1 MPANLKTHNYLKYND
16 FRCCFGP
23 IQIRQELSLLTI
35 YDYRVYINCMAG
47 KIILEN
53 KSREFFRIVA
63 KAAFSNPFGA
73 ESMEL
78 DYKIAGEKYDSGDL
92 LRKKVISIVRQKLHH
107 ISPEEKLNWKNF
119 TGDDGG
125 LIRMA
130 LLFDTYYRCIKDFD
144 ALIVKQIEHG
154 HTPCP
159 VPFAKEILKLLRER
173 GFSVEE
179 ARHNFAF
186 FYQLRRA
193 WYFIYH
199 GLIGQNPSMEELRC
213 HLWRSIFTYDPRWY
227 EKFLWNRMED
237 FSTFL
242 VGETGTG
249 KGTAATAIGRS
260 GFIPF
265 DENKACFAE
274 SFTSN
279 FIEIN
284 LSQFPEALIESELF
298 GHKKGSF
305 TGAISD
311 HQGVFARCSRYGA
324 IFLDEIGDI
333 SIPAQIKLLKVI
345 EERNF
350 SAVGSHKKLYFNG
363 RVIAATNKSLNKL
376 REQGTFRD
384 DFYYR
389 LCSDIIHVPS
399 LRQQIAEDHNSIKI
413 LLDHVIQK
421 IIGEPAPELLKS
433 ILEIL
438 NTEIN
443 PNYHWPGNVR
453 ELEQATRRIL
463 LTRHYKGDT
472 SSMSAS
478 LTDQLQKA
486 IEREALNAQ
495 ELLSS
500 YCAILYQKYGTY
512 EEVSRITK
520 LDRRTVKKY
529 IMVAQ
534 NS

>member
-1 MPANLKTHNYLKYND
+1 MVGRITLDK
-16 FRCCFGP
+16 
-23 IQIRQELSLLTI
+23 
-35 YDYRVYINCMAG
+35 
-47 KIILEN
+47 
-53 KSREFFRIVA
+53 KSREFFSIVA
-63 KAAFSNPFGA
+63 KSAFCNPFGT
-73 ESMEL
+73 ESLEL
-78 DYKIAGEKYDSGDL
+78 DYKVAGRKYDADDIL
-92 LRKKVISIVRQKLHH
+92 KKKIITNVRHRLHKISTRG
-107 ISPEEKLNWKNF
+107 KLNWRNF
-119 TGDDGG
+119 AGNDGE
-125 LIRMA
+125 LIRIA
-130 LLFDTYYRCIKDFD
+130 LLFDAFYRCINEFD
-144 ALIVKQIEHG
+144 TLIAKQIEAG
-154 HTPCP
+154 HTPCS
-159 VPFAKEILKLLRER
+159 VPFAKDILKLLRER
-173 GFSVEE
+173 GFSTEE

-193 WYFIYH
+193 WYFIYY
-199 GLIGQNPSMEELRC
+199 GLIGKNPSMEELRS

-237 FSTFL
+237 FSAFL

-265 DENKACFAE
+265 DEKKGCFAE

-311 HQGVFARCSRYGA
+311 HQGVFARCSRHGA

-345 EERNF
+345 QERNF
-350 SAVGSHKKLYFNG
+350 SAVGSHEKLHFHG
-363 RVIAATNKSLNKL
+363 RVIAATNKPLDEL
-376 REQGTFRD
+376 RKQGAFRD

-399 LRQQIAEDHNSIKI
+399 LRQQIAEDNNSIKI

-421 IIGEPAPELLKS
+421 IIGEPAPELMKS
-433 ILEIL
+433 IKEIL
-438 NTEIN
+438 DKEIGTK
-443 PNYHWPGNVR
+443 YHWPGNVR

-463 LTRHYKGDT
+463 LTRHYSGDT
-472 SSMSAS
+472 SSESAS
-478 LTDQLQKA
+478 L
-486 IEREALNAQ
+486 IERLQSAVEEESVSAQ
-495 ELLSS
+495 ELLSF
-500 YCAILYQKYGTY
+500 YCAILYQRHGTY
-512 EEVSRITK
+512 EAVSRITK
-520 LDRRTVKKY
+520 LDRRTVKKH
-529 IMVAQ
+529 IMIFKQ
-534 NS
+534 N

>member
-1 MPANLKTHNYLKYND
+1 MAV
-16 FRCCFGP
+16 R
-23 IQIRQELSLLTI
+23 
-35 YDYRVYINCMAG
+35 IN
-47 KIILEN
+47 IDN
-53 KSREFFRIVA
+53 KNREFFRTVA

-73 ESMEL
+73 ESLEL
-78 DYKIAGEKYDSGDL
+78 NYKIAEGKYDTLDIL
-92 LRKKVISIVRQKLHH
+92 NKKIIVNVRKRLHEIST
-107 ISPEEKLNWKNF
+107 EGKLNWKTF
-119 TGDDGG
+119 AGEDRE
-125 LIRMA
+125 LIRIT
-130 LLFDTYYRCIKDFD
+130 LLFDVFYGCINDFD
-144 ALIVKQIEHG
+144 SLIIKQIASG
-154 HTPCP
+154 HDPCS
-159 VPFAKEILKLLRER
+159 VPFAKDTFKLLCQR
-173 GFSVEE
+173 GFNVEE
-179 ARHNFAF
+179 AQHYFAF

-193 WYFIYH
+193 WYFIHY
-199 GLIGQNPSMEELRC
+199 GLIGQNPSMEELRS
-213 HLWRSIFTYDPRWY
+213 HLWRCIFTYDPRWY

-265 DENKACFAE
+265 DEKKDCFAE

-311 HQGVFARCSRYGA
+311 HQGVFSRCSRYGA

-345 EERNF
+345 QERNF
-350 SAVGSHKKLYFNG
+350 SAVGSHEKLYFHG
-363 RVIAATNKSLNKL
+363 RVIAATNKPLDKL

-389 LCSDIIHVPS
+389 LCSDIIYVPS
-399 LRQQIAEDHNSIKI
+399 LRQQIAEDHNSIKV

-421 IIGEPAPELLKS
+421 IIGEPTPELLKS

-438 NTEIN
+438 DKEIS

-478 LTDQLQKA
+478 LKDRLQKA
-486 IEREALNAQ
+486 IEEESLNAQ

-500 YCAILYQKYGTY
+500 YCAILYQRHGTY
-512 EEVSRITK
+512 EEVSRITN
-520 LDRRTVKKY
+520 LDRRTVKKH
-529 IMVAQ
+529 IMAAEE
-534 NS
+534 N

>member
-1 MPANLKTHNYLKYND
+1 MTFYD
-16 FRCCFGP
+16 
-23 IQIRQELSLLTI
+23 RQ
-35 YDYRVYINCMAG
+35 VYIICMAG
-47 KIILEN
+47 KKKLDN
-53 KSREFFRIVA
+53 KSRDFFRIVA

-73 ESMEL
+73 ESLEL
-78 DYKIAGEKYDSGDL
+78 NCKIAGGKYDAGDIL
-92 LRKKVISIVRQKLHH
+92 NKKIVANVRQRLKN
-107 ISPEEKLNWKNF
+107 ISTEGELNWKTF
-119 TGDDGG
+119 TGEDRDI
-125 LIRMA
+125 IRIA
-130 LLFDTYYRCIKDFD
+130 LLYDAYHRCINEFDT
-144 ALIVKQIEHG
+144 LIVKQIEASNV
-154 HTPCP
+154 PCS
-159 VPFAKEILKLLRER
+159 VPFAKHTLNFLRQR
-173 GFSVEE
+173 GFSTEE

-193 WYFIYH
+193 WYFIYY
-199 GLIGQNPSMEELRC
+199 GLIGQNRSMEELRS

-237 FSTFL
+237 FSIFL

-265 DENKACFAE
+265 DEKKDCFAE

-284 LSQFPEALIESELF
+284 LSQFPETLIESELF

-305 TGAISD
+305 TGAIGD
-311 HQGVFARCSRYGA
+311 HQGVFSRCSRYGS

-333 SIPAQIKLLKVI
+333 SIPAQIKLLKVVQ
-345 EERNF
+345 ERNF
-350 SAVGSHKKLYFNG
+350 SAVGSHDKLYFHG
-363 RVIAATNKSLNKL
+363 RVIAATNKSLDEL
-376 REQGTFRD
+376 RRQGVFRD

-413 LLDHVIQK
+413 LLDHVVQK
-421 IIGEPAPELLKS
+421 IIGEPEPELAKS

-438 NTEIN
+438 HKQIGS
-443 PNYHWPGNVR
+443 NYNWPGNVR

-463 LTRHYKGDT
+463 LTRHYSGD
-472 SSMSAS
+472 SSSESAS
-478 LTDQLQKA
+478 MIDQLQKA
-486 IEREALNAQ
+486 IDEESVNAQ

-500 YCAILYQKYGTY
+500 YCFILYQRHGTY
-512 EEVSRITK
+512 EVVSRITK

-529 IMVAQ
+529 IMAAEE
-534 NS
+534 N

>member
-1 MPANLKTHNYLKYND
+1 M
-16 FRCCFGP
+16 
-23 IQIRQELSLLTI
+23 
-35 YDYRVYINCMAG
+35 CMAD
-47 KIILEN
+47 KTVLDK
-53 KSREFFRIVA
+53 KSRDFFRIVA
-63 KAAFSNPFGA
+63 KAAFCNPFA
-73 ESMEL
+73 VESL
-78 DYKIAGEKYDSGDL
+78 KLNSKIAKGKYDAGDIL
-92 LRKKVISIVRQKLHH
+92 NKKAISNVRQKLHN
-107 ISPEEKLNWKNF
+107 ISAGEKLDWRTF
-119 TGDDGG
+119 AGEDQE
-125 LIRMA
+125 LIRIA
-130 LLFDTYYRCIKDFD
+130 LLYDVYYDCIKEFDT
-144 ALIVKQIEHG
+144 LIAQQVAAGNE
-154 HTPCP
+154 PCS
-159 VPFAKEILKLLRER
+159 VPFAKDTLAFLRQS
-173 GFSVEE
+173 GFSAED
-179 ARHNFAF
+179 AKHNFAF

-199 GLIGQNPSMEELRC
+199 GLIGQNPSMEELRS
-213 HLWRSIFTYDPRWY
+213 HLWRAIFTYDPRWY

-249 KGTAATAIGRS
+249 KGTAAAAIGRS

-265 DENKACFAE
+265 DEKRGCFAE

-305 TGAISD
+305 TGAIGD
-311 HQGVFARCSRYGA
+311 HQGVFSRCSRYGA

-345 EERNF
+345 QERNF
-350 SAVGSHKKLYFNG
+350 SAVGSHKKLHFYG
-363 RVIAATNKSLNKL
+363 RVIAATNKSLDEL
-376 REQGTFRD
+376 RRQGAFRE

-399 LRQQIAEDHNSIKI
+399 LRQQIAEARNSIRI
-413 LLDHVIQK
+413 LLDHVIEK
-421 IIGEPAPELLKS
+421 IIGEPAPELLEL

-438 NTEIN
+438 DKEVG

-472 SSMSAS
+472 SCVPVSQ
-478 LTDQLQKA
+478 TDRLQKA
-486 IEREALNAQ
+486 IEEESVNAQ

-500 YCAILYQKYGTY
+500 YCNILYQKHGTF

-529 IMVAQ
+529 IIANKQ
-534 NS
+534 D

>member
-1 MPANLKTHNYLKYND
+1 MTYSVLP
-16 FRCCFGP
+16 
-23 IQIRQELSLLTI
+23 
-35 YDYRVYINCMAG
+35 VYINCMANRES
-47 KIILEN
+47 LDN
-53 KSREFFRIVA
+53 KSREFFRTVS

-73 ESMEL
+73 ESNDILNKKISNVRKRLHDISTEGKL
-78 DYKIAGEKYDSGDL
+78 DWRTFAGED
-92 LRKKVISIVRQKLHH
+92 R
-107 ISPEEKLNWKNF
+107 E
-119 TGDDGG
+119 
-125 LIRMA
+125 LIRIA
-130 LLFDTYYRCIKDFD
+130 LLFDVFYGCINEFD
-144 ALIVKQIEHG
+144 TLIKKQIASG
-154 HTPCP
+154 HVPCP
-159 VPFAKEILKLLRER
+159 VPFAKETFRLLCER
-173 GFSVEE
+173 GFSAEE
-179 ARHNFAF
+179 ARHYFAF
-186 FYQLRRA
+186 YYQLRRA
-193 WYFIYH
+193 WFFIHH
-199 GLIGQNPSMEELRC
+199 GLIGQNPSIEELRS

-227 EKFLWNRMED
+227 ENFLWNRMED

-249 KGTAATAIGRS
+249 KGTAAAAIGRS

-265 DENKACFAE
+265 NEKKDCFAE

-311 HQGVFARCSRYGA
+311 HQGVFARCSRYGT

-333 SIPAQIKLLKVI
+333 SIPAQIKLLKVVQ
-345 EERNF
+345 ERNF
-350 SAVGSHKKLYFNG
+350 CPVGSHEKLYFHG
-363 RVIAATNKSLNKL
+363 RVIAATNKPLNKL

-399 LRQQIAEDHNSIKI
+399 LRQQIAEDKNSIKV
-413 LLDHVIQK
+413 LLEHVIKK

-433 ILEIL
+433 ILKILAKEIS
-438 NTEIN
+438 
-443 PNYHWPGNVR
+443 PDYHWPGNVR

-472 SSMSAS
+472 SSLPAS
-478 LTDQLQKA
+478 LRDKLQKA
-486 IEREALNAQ
+486 IEEESLTAQ

-500 YCAILYQKYGTY
+500 YCAILYQRHGTY

-529 IMVAQ
+529 IIAA
-534 NS
+534 NKN